1 MSKRRLDVLL
11 VDRGLAESREKAQA
25 LVMAGQVTVD
35 ERPAPKPGVLVR
47 EDAAVAVA
55 AGQRYVSR
63 GGEKLERAL
72 EAFRL
77 DVTGLV
83 AADIGA
89 STGGFTDCLLQH
101 GASKIYAID
110 VGRGQLDYR
119 FRNDPRVVVMEGVN
133 ARELT
138 PLPEPVDF
146 VTIDV
151 SFISL
156 RLILPTVVRLLDER
170 TPLHPTAPLN
180 KRESS
185 GGHAQTP
192 GMALRALHLGSSPYA
207 FRAAESGSAASGR
220 GSIVA
225 LFKPQFEAMKEEVP
239 RGGVIRDPLMH
250 SQLIGRFAAWCVT
263 NGFGIRDMVSS
274 PILGDAGNREFL
286 FWLAPAPAP
295 VPGAASSAP
304 TGGRV

>member
-35 ERPAPKPGVLVR
+35 ERPAPKPGVLVP

-55 AGQRYVSR
+55 LGPKYVSR

-72 EAFRL
+72 EAFGL
-77 DVTGLV
+77 DVRGLV

-101 GASKIYAID
+101 GASKVYAID

-119 FRNDPRVVVMEGVN
+119 LRGDPRVVVMEGVN
-133 ARELT
+133 AREL
-138 PLPEPVDF
+138 PSLPESIDF

-156 RLILPTVVRLLDER
+156 RLILPAVARV
-170 TPLHPTAPLN
+170 LHPS
-180 KRESS
+180 R
-185 GGHAQTP
+185 
-192 GMALRALHLGSSPYA
+192 
-207 FRAAESGSAASGR
+207 
-220 GSIVA
+220 IVA
-225 LFKPQFEAMKEEVP
+225 LFKPQFEAAKTEVP
-239 RGGVIRDPLMH
+239 RGGVIRDPLLH
-250 SQLIGRFAAWCVT
+250 SQLIGRFAAWCVE
-263 NGFGIRDMVSS
+263 NGFRIRDLVAS

-286 FWLAPAPAP
+286 FWLTPTE
-295 VPGAASSAP
+295 VSA
-304 TGGRV
+304 